1 MKKYNLFMES
11 RYHFSV
17 SSMYVTP
24 PNSPDYT
31 GKLKKYSALPSSPL
45 LSHDLMESQQTGE
58 DPVMAEKKAE
68 PEVIVAQQEEVQAHA
83 QPELIEVPPLE
94 EAVMAEKMVEQD
106 VIIQAH
112 AQPELINVLTG
123 ENSVMAEKIVESEVI
138 VAQQVEIQ
146 VHAQPE
152 LIKVS
157 ACVKAD
163 EEHKVKDN
171 EVLEVPANAGTEI
184 QARSTTPETL
194 AMHTA
199 VVEKMLVASQSLKKI
214 TYSGPSNV
222 VAINKE
228 TLVDPSSLSNTE
240 PALKLAA
247 HTLAE
252 PFPKPV
258 ETEANETPVYAIPP
272 GGHMGSLDQ
281 VSQSE
286 TSSNLK
292 FVSAESETES
302 AANIR
307 TSSAEETAP
316 AVPNSSSVQPL
327 VVKEKNSNGTRD
339 TKVVLDDLPSIGAP
353 IDELKVSNM
362 MRQDFSDDSSWTTEE
377 EEDSIEED
385 DLTMETTTAIPK
397 PEDFF
402 IVKCEAIPD
411 VCANV
416 TNNSADP
423 DSEAAR
429 PLDCIRE
436 IRDLVVEVM
445 EVEDHFPTLP

>member
-58 DPVMAEKKAE
+58 DPVMAEKEAE

-123 ENSVMAEKIVESEVI
+123 ENSVMAEKMVESEVI

-240 PALKLAA
+240 LALKLAA